1 AAGPLSYIASSNY
14 LVVGFLS
21 ANKPRLIDLNSATVT
36 QLTAAPTGLNR
47 GIAVDHINGYIY
59 NAGTTNSQVTVLA
72 TAVDILTTTV
82 PSASAGI
89 AYTASID
96 AAGSLPR

>member
-1 AAGPLSYIASSNY
+1 MS
-14 LVVGFLS
+14 FLS

-47 GIAVDHINGYIY
+47 GLAVDHINGYIY

-82 PSASAGI
+82 PNASAGTPTPPPSTPP
-89 AYTASID
+89 APCREASPSPTAPSRR
-96 AAGSLPR
+96 A